1 MEHLRN
7 IHVHFKIHFY
17 TDLFL
22 FAFDAKIR
30 ISKRRGFE
38 VVSNDW
44 SESIK
49 TYLLPKFILFFMSFN

>member
-1 MEHLRN
+1 MEHLRD

-22 FAFDAKIR
+22 FAFDEKIR
-30 ISKRRGFE
+30 ISKRRDLFK

-44 SESIK
+44 SESVK
-49 TYLLPKFILFFMSFN
+49 T